1 MMSNKLF
8 YANLVLAFY
17 LSCHYA
23 LAQTENFPLP
33 LKAVNLGNWLVIEGW
48 MKPSLFDGITNKDLL
63 DGTQVQFMSTKLQK
77 YLCAEH
83 GGGSVVVANRTKA
96 SGWETFRLW
105 RINESTFNFRVS
117 NKQFIRLTNRD
128 GGSNL
133 VADSD
138 SPSDLETFEILRNA
152 DDPNRVR
159 IRAPNGQF
167 LQAISETVVLANYE
181 GSSWDDSDPSI
192 FKMNVLSGSI
202 IRGEYQITNGY
213 SPDKATK
220 IMRDHW
226 NTYIIEDDFKFMSE
240 NGLNAVRIPVGWW
253 TTQDPTPPKPFVGGS
268 LEVLDN
274 AFTWAEKYGI
284 KVIVDLHAAPGSQ
297 NGRPHS
303 ASRDGYLEWGDSYI
317 SDTVATIDF
326 LAERYSNR
334 SGLVA
339 IELMNEPQGVNLE
352 SLKSYYQAGYDA
364 VRKHTSSA
372 YVIMSNPLDRDSK
385 VLLSFAGAFSRVVI
399 DVHYY
404 NLFSDRFS
412 NMNVQQNI
420 DFIKNQRASDL
431 SSLTTSNG
439 PLIFVGEWSSD
450 WKVQSASK
458 KDHQKFTQVQVDVYS
473 RAKFGWAYWAY
484 ICDSNFWSIKWM
496 IENNYIK
503 L

>member
-1 MMSNKLF
+1 M
-8 YANLVLAFY
+8 V
-17 LSCHYA
+17 
-23 LAQTENFPLP
+23 
-33 LKAVNLGNWLVIEGW
+33 
-48 MKPSLFDGITNKDLL
+48 
-63 DGTQVQFMSTKLQK
+63 
-77 YLCAEH
+77 
-83 GGGSVVVANRTKA
+83 
-96 SGWETFRLW
+96 
-105 RINESTFNFRVS
+105 
-117 NKQFIRLTNRD
+117 
-128 GGSNL
+128 
-133 VADSD
+133 DSD
-138 SPSDLETFEILRNA
+138 SPSDMETFEILRSD
-152 DDPNRVR
+152 DDPNMVR

-167 LQAISETVVLANYE
+167 LQAISENVVLANYE
-181 GSSWDDSDPSI
+181 GSSWDDSDPSV

-213 SPDKATK
+213 GPDKASK

-226 NTYIIEDDFKFMSE
+226 NTYITEDDFKFMSE

-253 TTQDPTPPKPFVGGS
+253 TTLDPTPPKPFVGGS

-303 ASRDGYLEWGDSYI
+303 ASRDGYLEWDDSYI
-317 SDTVATIDF
+317 SDTVAAIDF
-326 LAERYSNR
+326 LAERYANS

-385 VLLSFAGAFSRVVI
+385 VLLSFAGAFSGVVI

-420 DFIKNQRASDL
+420 DFIKKQRVSDL

-458 KDHQKFTQVQVDVYS
+458 IDQQKFTQVQVDVYS

>member
-1 MMSNKLF
+1 MSNQLF

-33 LKAVNLGNWLVIEGW
+33 LKAVNLGNWFVIEGW
-48 MKPSLFDGITNKDLL
+48 MKPSLFDGITNNDLL

-96 SGWETFRLW
+96 LGWETFRLW
-105 RINESTFNFRVS
+105 RVNESTFNFRVS
-117 NKQFIRLTNRD
+117 SKQFIRLTNQN

-138 SPSDLETFEILRNA
+138 SPSDMETFEILRSD
-152 DDPNRVR
+152 DDPNMVR

-167 LQAISETVVLANYE
+167 LQAISENVVLANYE
-181 GSSWDDSDPSI
+181 GSSWDDSDPSV

-213 SPDKATK
+213 GPAKASK

-226 NTYIIEDDFKFMSE
+226 NTYITEDDFKFMSE

-253 TTQDPTPPKPFVGGS
+253 TTLDPTPPKPFVGGS

-303 ASRDGYLEWGDSYI
+303 ASRDGYLEWDDSYI
-317 SDTVATIDF
+317 SDTVAAIDF
-326 LAERYSNR
+326 LAERYANS

-385 VLLSFAGAFSRVVI
+385 VLLSFAGAFSGVVI

-420 DFIKNQRASDL
+420 DFIKKQRVSDL

-458 KDHQKFTQVQVDVYS
+458 IDQQKFTQVQVDVYS

-484 ICDSNFWSIKWM
+484 KCDSNFWSIKWM